1 MLIGYLCGCILT
13 ASAVTK
19 KVTGK
24 SVSQY
29 GVDGNPGM
37 ANVMANVGFLP
48 GLLVLIG
55 DVLKC
60 ALASWIC
67 WMLFHEE
74 LGTISLLYANIG
86 TTLGHCFPFWRKFKG
101 GKGVITICAAII
113 LYDPLWGI
121 VASLLGAV
129 VVLISHYLS
138 IGGTVIPFFFI
149 PFAFYF
155 HGMEAGILSIILS
168 IIAFQRHYN
177 AMVKDL
183 KGKGR
188 SIYDKKP
195 KEEIEVEDLQN
206 QSSTT
211 QQTNEKLH

>member
-19 KVTGK
+19 KVTGN

-37 ANVMANVGFLP
+37 ANVMANVGFKP
-48 GLLVLIG
+48 GLVVLLG
-55 DVLKC
+55 DIMKC
-60 ALASWIC
+60 VLASVIS
-67 WMLFHEE
+67 WMLFGSQ
-74 LGTISLLYANIG
+74 LGIITLLYANIG

-101 GKGVITICAAII
+101 GKGVVTICAAII
-113 LYDPLWGI
+113 LFDPLWGI
-121 VASLLGAV
+121 VASLLGLAV
-129 VVLISHYLS
+129 VVLSHFLS

-155 HGMEAGILSIILS
+155 HGTEAGILTIFLS
-168 IIAFQRHYN
+168 LLALQRHYG
-177 AMVKDL
+177 AMKKDL
-183 KGKGR
+183 SGKGR

-195 KEEIEVEDLQN
+195 KEQ
-206 QSSTT
+206 
-211 QQTNEKLH
+211 